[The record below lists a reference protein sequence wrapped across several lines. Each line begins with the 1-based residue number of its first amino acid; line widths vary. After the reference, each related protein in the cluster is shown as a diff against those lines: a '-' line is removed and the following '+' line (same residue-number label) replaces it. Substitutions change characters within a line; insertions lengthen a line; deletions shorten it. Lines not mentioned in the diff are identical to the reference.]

1 MSGDVKPDTEPS
13 QAGTEPRRDDTE
25 PGQDDTESRQ
35 DDTEPSQ
42 PGTKTHQAGTK
53 VLLSSFWIWPAAA
66 GVLLTTG
73 VAWTL
78 GFQDVVWP
86 VSLSAQILGLFFLI
100 AGLFGLISAWLMV
113 VRAMPSLKRK
123 PVSGA
128 SLSLISAGAVASFY
142 VDATIV
148 AYAFRYQPLVAIPFG
163 VLGIICIGL
172 AWRTLPAAWGSLSKT
187 VKGAGITLAAL
198 GTLTNFWYQS
208 IYLPENA
215 QAGVEYSVSLGPV
228 VSSGDDRFV
237 TIDVTMDNESPVTA
251 LTLASMVV
259 VSGLEYT
266 SPTQVGATSKA
277 EAQKR
282 TKGYAASLAKRP
294 GTSAAIPN
302 PNVAVNGQ
310 PTATTLTILRPIE
323 NDSSLFPDDA
333 YSREFDVVVPSR
345 KIVAL
350 EVKLYV
356 LFARTSRLSL
366 GPSLYSE
373 TKKIDGCQNDDQ
385 SAWYINESA
394 LVRFTRGAQLLYSD
408 WCANLGDPFITW
420 AVGTPPGTH
429 DSPGAEDSVASGI
442 DVINSSRDDIFV
454 LN

>member
-1 MSGDVKPDTEPS
+1 LTGDAKPETEPS
-13 QAGTEPRRDDTE
+13 QAD
-25 PGQDDTESRQ
+25 
-35 DDTEPSQ
+35 
-42 PGTKTHQAGTK
+42 TKTRQGGTR
-53 VLLSSFWIWPAAA
+53 VLRSHFWIWPAIA

-86 VSLSAQILGLFFLI
+86 VSLSAQILGLFFLV
-100 AGLFGLISAWLMV
+100 AGLFGLISTWLLTV
-113 VRAMPSLKRK
+113 GAVPSLKRR
-123 PVSGA
+123 PATGA
-128 SLSLISAGAVASFY
+128 SAALISAGAVACSY

-163 VLGIICIGL
+163 ALGIICIGL
-172 AWRTLPAAWGSLSKT
+172 AWRTLPTAWRSLSAT

-215 QAGVEYSVSLGPV
+215 QAGVEYSVSVGPV

-237 TIDVTMDNESPVTA
+237 TVDVTMDNESPVTA
-251 LTLASMVV
+251 VTLASMVV
-259 VSGLEYT
+259 VSGLEY
-266 SPTQVGATSKA
+266 SSSIKAGATSKA
-277 EAQKR
+277 QAQKR
-282 TKGYAASLAKRP
+282 TKGYATSLAKRP

-302 PNVAVNGQ
+302 PNVAINGQ

-333 YSREFDVVVPSR
+333 YSREFDVVVPNL
-345 KIVAL
+345 KIIAL
-350 EVKLYV
+350 QVKLYV

-373 TKKIDGCQNDDQ
+373 TKDIDGCPNDDQ

-408 WCANLGDPFITW
+408 WCSDLGDPFITW

>member
-1 MSGDVKPDTEPS
+1 VSDDVDAGEA
-13 QAGTEPRRDDTE
+13 QAAPEKRAPQTRAPQTRAPQTRAA
-25 PGQDDTESRQ
+25 RQ
-35 DDTEPSQ
+35 DGIKILISN
-42 PGTKTHQAGTK
+42 
-53 VLLSSFWIWPAAA
+53 FWIWPAAA

-86 VSLSAQILGLFFLI
+86 VSLSAQILGFFFLV
-100 AGLFGLISAWLMV
+100 AGLFGLISAWLMAA
-113 VRAMPSLKRK
+113 RAMRSVKRR
-123 PVSGA
+123 PLGRA
-128 SLSLISAGAVASFY
+128 SLSLIAAGAVASFY

-215 QAGVEYSVSLGPV
+215 QAGVEYSVSVGPV
-228 VSSGDDRFV
+228 VSSGSDRFV

-266 SPTQVGATSKA
+266 SSTQVGATSKA

-302 PNVAVNGQ
+302 PNVAISGQ
-310 PTATTLTILRPIE
+310 PTVTTLTILRPIE

-345 KIVAL
+345 QIIAL

-366 GPSLYSE
+366 GPSLYSA
-373 TKKIDGCQNDDQ
+373 TKRIDGCPNDDQ

-408 WCANLGDPFITW
+408 WCADLGDPFITW
-420 AVGTPPGTH
+420 SVGTPPGTH